1 MADAYTAVER
11 SVTAVQP
18 EGTAAAHEPPPV
30 AQTPFDTAAVAAGS
44 GRFGWPAKGM
54 IVSTF
59 GPKPTLAQNDG
70 IDIGAAYGT
79 PVLATADGRVV
90 FNGAVAGQGK
100 TILMKHYDDSW
111 ASVYGQLSKSLV
123 KNDERVVKGQ
133 VIACVGQGANINQPQ
148 LHFELRFR
156 PTPTDKHR
164 PVNPL
169 LILPPEGDR

>member
-1 MADAYTAVER
+1 M
-11 SVTAVQP
+11 
-18 EGTAAAHEPPPV
+18 
-30 AQTPFDTAAVAAGS
+30 
-44 GRFGWPAKGM
+44 
-54 IVSTF
+54 
-59 GPKPTLAQNDG
+59 
-70 IDIGAAYGT
+70 
-79 PVLATADGRVV
+79 

-169 LILPPEGDR
+169 LILPPDGDR